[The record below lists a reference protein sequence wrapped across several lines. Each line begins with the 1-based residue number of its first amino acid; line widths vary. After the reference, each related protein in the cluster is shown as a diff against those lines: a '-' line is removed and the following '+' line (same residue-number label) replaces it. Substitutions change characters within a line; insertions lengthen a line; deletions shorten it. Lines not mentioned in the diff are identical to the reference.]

1 MTHNTMQDTIRL
13 LNEDN
18 TLCIML
24 EGEPTPLVF
33 FHPSGEVDTI
43 KANRPDFEKLAAALY
58 DEREQGNIL
67 STCNAARLPSGS
79 IIRF

>member
-1 MTHNTMQDTIRL
+1 MQDTIHL

-33 FHPSGEVDTI
+33 FHPSGEVGTI
-43 KANRPDFEKLAAALY
+43 EANRPDLGNVAAALY
-58 DEREQGNIL
+58 DEREQGNIP